1 MSTASDTNTGSWPF
15 LHRVIADHIS
25 GSEQRLYIVNILLC
39 IAGSSI
45 CQLSSQISQIHF
57 EPNTSWTSQM
67 EEDVDA
73 EGFKILAL
81 MLKYYHPWFH
91 PFKM

>member
-25 GSEQRLYIVNILLC
+25 GSEKRLYIVNILLC
-39 IAGSSI
+39 IAGLSI
-45 CQLSSQISQIHF
+45 CQLSSQISQINF